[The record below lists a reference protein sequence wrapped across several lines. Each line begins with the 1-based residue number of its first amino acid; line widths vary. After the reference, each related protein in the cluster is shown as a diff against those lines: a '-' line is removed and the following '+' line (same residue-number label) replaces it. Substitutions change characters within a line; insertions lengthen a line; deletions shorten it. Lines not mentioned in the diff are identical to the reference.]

1 MLPKIK
7 RSLRS
12 NLGSHQVRM
21 SLQPERPW
29 WLRWG
34 GTFFLNV
41 ALLGTIAIASH
52 ILGWPLLGPYHMN
65 MDTRA
70 LEAEHRVVE
79 QQIAEANETKVV
91 QERLQ
96 NEEKAA
102 RENLAQELAALREE
116 NLHLKEDLASLRNLK
131 NLATAGGGSVTPT
144 EGLKLSGFKVQAGAV
159 PNEYRWHLL
168 VANAVNQ
175 ARPFQGK
182 VILKLQYTNGE
193 RVEVQPISTKPND
206 SAQVLS
212 FKYYQEVEG
221 TFRGASAK
229 PVTMVYAEVWRN
241 GDSNPTAVVS
251 LPMP

>member
-1 MLPKIK
+1 
-7 RSLRS
+7 
-12 NLGSHQVRM
+12 M

-34 GTFFLNV
+34 R
-41 ALLGTIAIASH
+41 ALLINAVILGAISLVSH

-65 MDTRA
+65 VDTRA
-70 LEAEHRVVE
+70 LEAEHKVVE

-96 NEEKAA
+96 NEERAA
-102 RENLAQELAALREE
+102 RQNLAQELAALREE

-131 NLATAGGGSVTPT
+131 NPAATGGVVTPA

-168 VANAVNQ
+168 VANASNQ
-175 ARPFQGK
+175 ARLFQGK
-182 VILKLQYTNGE
+182 VILKMQYVSGE

-206 SAQVLS
+206 STQLLS

-221 TFRGASAK
+221 TFRGALAK
-229 PVTMVYAEVWRN
+229 PASMVYAEVWRN
-241 GDSNPTAVVS
+241 GDSNPIAVVS

>member
-12 NLGSHQVRM
+12 NLGSHQVKM
-21 SLQPERPW
+21 SLQLERPW
-29 WLRWG
+29 WMRWG
-34 GTFFLNV
+34 GILLLNV
-41 ALLGTIAIASH
+41 TVLASISLASH

-65 MDTRA
+65 VDTRA
-70 LEAEHRVVE
+70 LEAAHREVE
-79 QQIAEANETKVV
+79 QQIAEANETKVI
-91 QERLQ
+91 QERMQ
-96 NEEKAA
+96 NEERAA
-102 RENLAQELAALREE
+102 RENLAQNLAALREE

-131 NLATAGGGSVTPT
+131 NPAATGGTATPA
-144 EGLKLSGFKVQAGAV
+144 EPLKLSGFKVQPGAV

-168 VANAVNQ
+168 VANSTNQ

-182 VILKLQYTNGE
+182 VIIKLQYATGE

-206 SAQVLS
+206 SAQLLS

-221 TFRGASAK
+221 TFRGALAK
-229 PVTMVYAEVWRN
+229 QATLVYAEVWRN
-241 GDSNPTAVVS
+241 GDSNPAAVVS

>member
-1 MLPKIK
+1 M
-7 RSLRS
+7 SLR
-12 NLGSHQVRM
+12 
-21 SLQPERPW
+21 PERPW
-29 WLRWG
+29 WVRWG
-34 GTFFLNV
+34 SMLLINML
-41 ALLGTIAIASH
+41 LLGGVSLASH
-52 ILGWPLLGPYHMN
+52 VLGWPLLGPYHMN
-65 MDTRA
+65 VDTRA
-70 LEAEHRVVE
+70 LEAEHRVIE

-102 RENLAQELAALREE
+102 RENLAQDLAALREE
-116 NLHLKEDLASLRNLK
+116 NMHLKEDLASLRNLK
-131 NLATAGGGSVTPT
+131 NPAATGGSAGPV

-182 VILKLQYTNGE
+182 VILKLQYASGE
-193 RVEVQPISTKPND
+193 RVEVQPISSKPND
-206 SAQVLS
+206 SPQLLS

-221 TFRGASAK
+221 TFRGALAK
-229 PVTMVYAEVWRN
+229 PASMVYAEVWRN
-241 GDSNPTAVVS
+241 GDANPAAVVS

>member
-1 MLPKIK
+1 MFPKIK
-7 RSLRS
+7 RSIRS
-12 NLGSHQVRM
+12 NLGSHQVKM

-29 WLRWG
+29 WVRWG
-34 GTFFLNV
+34 STLILN
-41 ALLGTIAIASH
+41 LLILGGVSLASH

-65 MDTRA
+65 VDTRA

-91 QERLQ
+91 QERMQ
-96 NEEKAA
+96 NEERVA
-102 RENLAQELAALREE
+102 RQNLAQDLAALREE

-131 NLATAGGGSVTPT
+131 NPSNMGGAVSPT
-144 EGLKLSGFKVQAGAV
+144 EGIKLSGFKVQAGAV
-159 PNEYRWHLL
+159 TNEYRWHLL
-168 VANAVNQ
+168 VANAGNQ

-182 VILKLQYTNGE
+182 VILKLQYASGE

-206 SAQVLS
+206 STQLLS

-221 TFRGASAK
+221 TFRGALAK
-229 PVTMVYAEVWRN
+229 PATMVYAEVWRN

>member
-12 NLGSHQVRM
+12 NLGSHQVKM
-21 SLQPERPW
+21 SLQPQRPW

-34 GTFFLNV
+34 SSVMWNL
-41 ALLGTIAIASH
+41 ALLGIISLVSH

-65 MDTRA
+65 VDTRA

-79 QQIAEANETKVV
+79 QQMAEANETKVV

-102 RENLAQELAALREE
+102 RQNLAQELAALREE

-131 NLATAGGGSVTPT
+131 NPAAIGGTPT
-144 EGLKLSGFKVQAGAV
+144 SSEGLKLSGFKVQAGAV

-168 VANAVNQ
+168 VANAGNQ

-182 VILKLQYTNGE
+182 VILKLQYASGE
-193 RVEVQPISTKPND
+193 RVEVQPIATKPND
-206 SAQVLS
+206 STQLLS

-221 TFRGASAK
+221 TFRGAPAKSAS
-229 PVTMVYAEVWRN
+229 MIYAEVWRN
-241 GDSNPTAVVS
+241 GDSNPTAVLS